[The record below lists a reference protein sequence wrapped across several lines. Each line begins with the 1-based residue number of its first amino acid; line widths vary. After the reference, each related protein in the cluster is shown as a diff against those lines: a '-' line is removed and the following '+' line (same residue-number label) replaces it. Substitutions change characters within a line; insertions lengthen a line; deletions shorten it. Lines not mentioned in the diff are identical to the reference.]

1 MKWTREE
8 LERNDSP
15 VSFDEYV
22 EIDDSAFA
30 ENKLINAVRNVHI
43 GGTGWLDDET
53 GLFECDIHLTGEMLL
68 PDAITGAQIVVPLE
82 TDSHEVYSFEETDEE
97 DVRVVT
103 DEVIDLLPAVIDAI
117 MLEVPI
123 SVTEVEEDA
132 YPSGDGWRVISEAEY
147 QESRKNRIDPRLAKL
162 KEFKSE

>member
-15 VSFDEYV
+15 VSFDEDV

-68 PDAITGAQIVVPLE
+68 PDAITGAQIAVPLE

>member
-1 MKWTREE
+1 
-8 LERNDSP
+8 
-15 VSFDEYV
+15 
-22 EIDDSAFA
+22 
-30 ENKLINAVRNVHI
+30 
-43 GGTGWLDDET
+43 
-53 GLFECDIHLTGEMLL
+53 MLL
-68 PDAITGAQIVVPLE
+68 PDAITGAQIAVPLE

-117 MLEVPI
+117 LLEVPI